1 MSQIPSVIFTTVI
14 VLLAVFQVLL
24 IAGLPLG
31 EFAWGG
37 QHKVLPKKLRIGSI
51 SSIFIYVLFLAIFLS
66 KTGGV
71 NLIQDG
77 LLLNVLFVI
86 MTIYSGLGI
95 LMNFISRSK
104 KERLVMTPVAFILF
118 VCCLGVITI
127 G

>member
-66 KTGGV
+66 KTGEV

-77 LLLNVLFVI
+77 LFLNVLFVI
-86 MTIYSGLGI
+86 MAIYSAIGI
-95 LMNFISRSK
+95 LVNLISRSK

-118 VCCLGVITI
+118 ACCLSVILNL
-127 G
+127 

>member
-1 MSQIPSVIFTTVI
+1 MNTVSIIFTAVI
-14 VLLAVFQVLL
+14 ILLAIFQVLL

-66 KTGGV
+66 KTGEV

-77 LLLNVLFVI
+77 LFLNVLFVI
-86 MTIYSGLGI
+86 MAIYSAIGI
-95 LMNFISRSK
+95 LVNLISRSK

-118 VCCLGVITI
+118 ACCLSVILNL
-127 G
+127 